1 MADITQMT
9 DAQKLKLEVYRLVMN
24 DSAATEKAIE
34 FIAGNE
40 LNFELFK
47 DAYCAKT
54 SNEPTALAKTE
65 KAIREAKEV
74 LDLFTTG
81 A

>member
-1 MADITQMT
+1 MAETTLMT
-9 DAQKLKLEVYRLVMN
+9 DAQKLKLEVFRMVMN

-34 FIAGNE
+34 FIAGSE

-47 DAYCAKT
+47 DAYAKT
-54 SNEPTALAKTE
+54 ATEPTALAKTE

-74 LDLFTTG
+74 LDLF

>member
-1 MADITQMT
+1 MAEITQMT
-9 DAQKLKLEVYRLVMN
+9 DAQKLKLEVFRMVMN

-34 FIAGNE
+34 FIADSE

-47 DAYCAKT
+47 DAYNKT
-54 SNEPTALAKTE
+54 GNEPTAMAKTE

-74 LDLFTTG
+74 LDLF

>member
-1 MADITQMT
+1 MPDITQMT
-9 DAQKLKLEVYRLVMN
+9 DAQKLKLEVYRMVMN

-34 FIAGNE
+34 FIAGSE

-47 DAYCAKT
+47 DAYYKT
-54 SNEPTALAKTE
+54 ATEPTAMTKTE

-74 LDLFTTG
+74 LDLF

>member
-1 MADITQMT
+1 MPDITQMT
-9 DAQKLKLEVYRLVMN
+9 EAQKLKLEVYRLVMN

-34 FIAGNE
+34 FIASSE

-47 DAYCAKT
+47 DAYAKT
-54 SNEPTALAKTE
+54 ANENTALAKTE
-65 KAIREAKEV
+65 KAIRIAKEV
-74 LDLFTTG
+74 KDLF

>member
-1 MADITQMT
+1 MPDITQMT
-9 DAQKLKLEVYRLVMN
+9 DAQKLKLEVYCMVMN

-34 FIAGNE
+34 FIAGSE

-47 DAYCAKT
+47 DAYNKT
-54 SNEPTALAKTE
+54 GSEPTALAKTE

-74 LDLFTTG
+74 LDLF

>member
-1 MADITQMT
+1 MPDITQMT
-9 DAQKLKLEVYRLVMN
+9 DSQKLKLEVYRLVMN

-34 FIAGNE
+34 FIASSE

-47 DAYCAKT
+47 DAYAKT
-54 SNEPTALAKTE
+54 ANENTALAKTE
-65 KAIREAKEV
+65 KAIRIAKEV
-74 LDLFTTG
+74 KDLF

>member
-34 FIAGNE
+34 FISGSE

-47 DAYCAKT
+47 DAYSKT
-54 SNEPTALAKTE
+54 ANETTAMNKTE

-74 LDLFTTG
+74 LDLF

>member
-1 MADITQMT
+1 MPDITQMT
-9 DAQKLKLEVYRLVMN
+9 EAQKLKLEVYRLVMN

-34 FIAGNE
+34 FIASSE

-47 DAYCAKT
+47 DAYAKT
-54 SNEPTALAKTE
+54 ASEVTALAKTE
-65 KAIREAKEV
+65 KAIRIAKEV
-74 LDLFTTG
+74 KDLF

>member
-1 MADITQMT
+1 MAETTLMT
-9 DAQKLKLEVYRLVMN
+9 DAQKLKLEVFRMVMN

-34 FIAGNE
+34 FIAGSE

-47 DAYCAKT
+47 DAYAKT
-54 SNEPTALAKTE
+54 ATEPSALAKTE
-65 KAIREAKEV
+65 TAIREAKEV
-74 LDLFTTG
+74 LDLF

>member
-1 MADITQMT
+1 MAEITQMT
-9 DAQKLKLEVYRLVMN
+9 DAQKLKLEVFRMVMN

-34 FIAGNE
+34 FIADSE

-47 DAYCAKT
+47 DAYNKT
-54 SNEPTALAKTE
+54 GNEPTAMAKTE

-74 LDLFTTG
+74 LDLFS
-81 A
+81 

>member
-9 DAQKLKLEVYRLVMN
+9 DAQHLKLQVYRLVMN

-34 FIAGNE
+34 FIAGSI
-40 LNFELFK
+40 LNYELFK
-47 DAYCAKT
+47 DAYAKT
-54 SNEPTALAKTE
+54 ANETTARAKTE

-74 LDLFTTG
+74 LDLF

>member
-9 DAQKLKLEVYRLVMN
+9 DAQKLKLEVFRMVMN

-34 FIAGNE
+34 FIAGSE
-40 LNFELFK
+40 LTFELFK
-47 DAYCAKT
+47 DAYART
-54 SNEPTALAKTE
+54 ATEPTALSKTE
-65 KAIREAKEV
+65 KAIREAKQA
-74 LDLFTTG
+74 LDLF